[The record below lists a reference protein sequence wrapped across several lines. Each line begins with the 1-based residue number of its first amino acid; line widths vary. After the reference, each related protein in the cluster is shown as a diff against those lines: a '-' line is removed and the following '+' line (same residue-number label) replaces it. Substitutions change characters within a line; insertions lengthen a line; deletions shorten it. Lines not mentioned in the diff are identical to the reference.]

1 MHNLSHHALDVSLAL
16 GVVQSTELGNTL
28 AKMGVG
34 LEHSTLSTL
43 SLTYTRGENRSCQR
57 QQQIASPRSH
67 CIHKRTSNNTTHE

>member
-43 SLTYTRGENRSCQR
+43 SLTYTLGEKGL
-57 QQQIASPRSH
+57 QQ
-67 CIHKRTSNNTTHE
+67 SNTAYLESRDP